1 MLLAMAGRPW
11 ATAAKPGMILTL
23 LSYDVKT
30 KVAATTNKAADSTK
44 GVTIAFAAQ

>member
-1 MLLAMAGRPW
+1 MLWPWPVGNGRLPLN
-11 ATAAKPGMILTL
+11 PGMILTL

-44 GVTIAFAAQ
+44 GVTIAFAA